1 MFSLISSPILCPHS
15 GSQRGES
22 VIRKSLIRKL
32 GLIVVIGLVGAGAS
46 RSAWGGFKEG
56 VAAYKRKDY
65 ATAFKELKPLAEQGN
80 AIAQKNLGFIFFNGR
95 GVEKNYKLA
104 LKWYRRSAKQ
114 GNARAQLNLG
124 VMYNQGKGVP
134 KDYKIAVM
142 WYRKSA
148 ERGDA
153 YAQYNLG
160 IMYAYGWGVPRNYV
174 RVHMWWTISS
184 ANRNKNAIR
193 SRSGLEKKMTSKQI
207 AEAKGLAREWMEKN
221 RKK

>member
-1 MFSLISSPILCPHS
+1 M
-15 GSQRGES
+15 
-22 VIRKSLIRKL
+22 
-32 GLIVVIGLVGAGAS
+32 
-46 RSAWGGFKEG
+46 
-56 VAAYKRKDY
+56 
-65 ATAFKELKPLAEQGN
+65 
-80 AIAQKNLGFIFFNGR
+80 FFNGR

-174 RVHMWWTISS
+174 LVHMWWTISS

-193 SRSGLEKKMTSKQI
+193 SRSGLGKKMTSKQI